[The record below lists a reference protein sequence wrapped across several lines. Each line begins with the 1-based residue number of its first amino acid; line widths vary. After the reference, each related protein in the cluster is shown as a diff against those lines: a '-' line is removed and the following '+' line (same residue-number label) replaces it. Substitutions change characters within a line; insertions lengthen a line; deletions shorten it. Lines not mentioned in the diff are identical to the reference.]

1 MRDLLG
7 SLLAGVLMVA
17 AVILFMNYQ
26 KQGNLNMQV
35 AATAQQATQFNTAVQ
50 SYITQYSSNISA
62 VATASTPATITVAM
76 LQAPAVGLL
85 PSSFSTTNPFGQT
98 WQAQVLQPT
107 AGNLNA
113 LALGTGGTQLTDQ
126 VASRVAALIGA
137 SGGFIPLNDSGTW
150 PTGIATAQGAYA
162 GWSLPTAGF
171 TGIAGGNIASL
182 LTFSNGQF
190 VSNYLYR
197 NNVGNPSLNT
207 MTTPIIM
214 ASTQTLNGPCTTT
227 GAIAQDGAGAVL
239 SCQAGTWQMQ
249 GSAYW
254 KDPVVNYIS
263 LPVCNAAA
271 AWQTRVVKSPTVGT
285 GPRAYTC
292 DGSIWQALA
301 VNDAGNMTVAA
312 TMSVGMVQL
321 NTVVTAG
328 TACAT
333 NGLVAQDGTG
343 LILSCQSGI
352 WKGGSSRATY
362 VYKGL
367 SYAGSVSLINNYG
380 ASLFVVASGGEQNPY
395 CGNNNY
401 DLQAYVDGVWVS
413 GASNT
418 NQIGSKTT
426 STSFL
431 VPAGSSYTITSSPW
445 NCGVGQIIL
454 SAATF

>member
-7 SLLAGVLMVA
+7 SLLAGVLTVT

-150 PTGIATAQGAYA
+150 PTGTATAQGAYA

-197 NNVGNPSLNT
+197 NNVGTASLNT

-214 ASTQTLNGPCTTT
+214 ASTQVVGGACINI
-227 GAIAQDGAGAVL
+227 GAIAQDGTGKLLTCVANIWTYAGGVTSGLYGFFYSAICPTGWVAANGSNGTVDL
-239 SCQAGTWQMQ
+239 RGEFIRGLDTSGSVDPGRTLGSNQASANLAHTHTINDPGHVHPMNTAAFFNQGTIIAASQGGSNLGINNNS
-249 GSAYW
+249 GSATTG
-254 KDPVVNYIS
+254 IS
-263 LPVCNAAA
+263 IN
-271 AWQTRVVKSPTVGT
+271 S
-285 GPRAYTC
+285 
-292 DGSIWQALA
+292 DGGAESRPINVAL
-301 VNDAGNMTVAA
+301 
-312 TMSVGMVQL
+312 L
-321 NTVVTAG
+321 
-328 TACAT
+328 ACMK
-333 NGLVAQDGTG
+333 Q
-343 LILSCQSGI
+343 
-352 WKGGSSRATY
+352 
-362 VYKGL
+362 
-367 SYAGSVSLINNYG
+367 
-380 ASLFVVASGGEQNPY
+380 
-395 CGNNNY
+395 
-401 DLQAYVDGVWVS
+401 
-413 GASNT
+413 
-418 NQIGSKTT
+418 
-426 STSFL
+426 
-431 VPAGSSYTITSSPW
+431 
-445 NCGVGQIIL
+445 
-454 SAATF
+454 